1 MIRDDDTATLPQG
14 PGPHEWMAPQVSLV
28 KAIRPPTNEPESQTI
43 NPRPCRH
50 SGVTIRGRTGVVP
63 KMLLESSFE
72 APG

>member
-1 MIRDDDTATLPQG
+1 MIRDDDTATLSQG

-28 KAIRPPTNEPESQTI
+28 KAVRPPTNEPESQTI

-63 KMLLESSFE
+63 TMLLESSFE